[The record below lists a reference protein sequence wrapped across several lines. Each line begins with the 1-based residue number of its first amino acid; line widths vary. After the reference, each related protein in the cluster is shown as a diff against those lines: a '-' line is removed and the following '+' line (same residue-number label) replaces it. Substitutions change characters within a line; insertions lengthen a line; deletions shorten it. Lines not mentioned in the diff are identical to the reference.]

1 MTFKCKLPWQ
11 ALHIIPGII
20 APCCNFSRVGPPPAS
35 LDEYINSAELK
46 SVRDQ
51 LLQGVAPRECK
62 NCVHEEAISGRSHRT
77 LSNRFEDNDPV
88 HEFEDVSI
96 VTSNTCNLKCT
107 SCTGNSSF
115 VRGVELTKM
124 GLAANSPGHFT
135 HTLDIDALI
144 NYPIKS
150 LTISGGEPFVD
161 STREVLDK
169 LVHAGRS
176 TVIDLRL
183 NSNCTMIT
191 PDWLEYLDSNFK
203 STMIKASLDGVGAV
217 NDYLRYPSKWDEI
230 EANLAMLKD
239 YPNITAALV
248 TSVLSN
254 LSVIRFHDLINWCVD
269 NNIEDLVVLTLRN
282 PVHMQ
287 PHVLPAELKQQ
298 LLLTYTELRE
308 THKDAGDR
316 ILECIDTC
324 IGICSNQIS
333 TADEFTRA
341 LEWYQAH
348 DRHRGNN
355 IFDVFPELKPYEQT

>member
-1 MTFKCKLPWQ
+1 MTFNCKLPWQ
-11 ALHIIPGII
+11 ALHIATGMI
-20 APCCNFSRVGPPPAS
+20 APCCNFSRVGPRPSS

-46 SVRDQ
+46 SVRDS
-51 LLQGVAPRECK
+51 LLQGIAPRECK
-62 NCVHEEAISGRSHRT
+62 NCVLEEKISGHSHRT
-77 LSNRFEDNDPV
+77 LSNRFENNDPV
-88 HEFEDVSI
+88 YEFENVSI

-107 SCTGNSSF
+107 SCNGFSSY
-115 VRGVELTKM
+115 VRGVELSKM
-124 GLAANSPGHFT
+124 GLENSTPQHVT
-135 HTLDIDALI
+135 HTLDVDALI

-191 PDWLEYLDSNFK
+191 RDWLEYLDSNFK
-203 STMIKASLDGVGAV
+203 STMIKASLDGVGTV
-217 NDYLRYPSKWDEI
+217 NDYLRYPSKWEEI
-230 EANLAMLKD
+230 SENLSMLKE
-239 YPNITAALV
+239 YSNITSVLV

-254 LSVIRFHDLINWCVD
+254 LSVIKFYNLINWCVD
-269 NNIEDLVVLTLRN
+269 NNIEDLVVLTLRQ

-287 PHVLPAELKQQ
+287 PHILPAELKKQ
-298 LLLTYTELRE
+298 LLSTYTQLRE
-308 THKDAGDR
+308 THKHAGDR

-324 IGICSNQIS
+324 IGICNNDNATDAEFNQ
-333 TADEFTRA
+333 A
-341 LEWYQAH
+341 LEWYQTH

-355 IFDVFPELKPYEQT
+355 IFDTFPELIPYAKT